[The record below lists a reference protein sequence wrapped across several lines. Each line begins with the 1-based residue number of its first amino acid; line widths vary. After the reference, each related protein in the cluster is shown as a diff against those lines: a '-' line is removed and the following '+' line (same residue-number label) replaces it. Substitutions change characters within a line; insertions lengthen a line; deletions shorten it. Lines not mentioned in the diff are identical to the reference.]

1 MARHI
6 FEGAEDVLATTVLH
20 SGQLETGR
28 RHSVANIEN
37 IRLGDR
43 VDVVVVDAQ
52 QPIAAVGFSQQYVVE
67 YENCPPATAAPGRI
81 GSFVTI
87 FSVDCL
93 ADAVWPASSVPD
105 ATGTEVRRSS
115 PTAPRIS
122 RCTGA
127 PPKPRRTANTSPAIA
142 IEAAHWARTAGGE
155 AKWLA
160 KAT

>member
-52 QPIAAVGFSQQYVVE
+52 QPIAAVGFSQQYVVGIRE
-67 YENCPPATAAPGRI
+67 LSTSDDGA
-81 GSFVTI
+81 
-87 FSVDCL
+87 
-93 ADAVWPASSVPD
+93 WPASSVPD

>member
-52 QPIAAVGFSQQYVVE
+52 QPIAAVGFSQQYVVGIRE
-67 YENCPPATAAPGRI
+67 LSTSDGGAWQDRVFCNDLQRRLFGRRR
-81 GSFVTI
+81 
-87 FSVDCL
+87 L
-93 ADAVWPASSVPD
+93 AGVECPD

-115 PTAPRIS
+115 PTA
-122 RCTGA
+122 
-127 PPKPRRTANTSPAIA
+127 
-142 IEAAHWARTAGGE
+142 
-155 AKWLA
+155 
-160 KAT
+160 